1 MAGEPLMA
9 ASARPRLVVAVRR
22 SPVGVW
28 WRWRSELLATAVLA
42 VAYFRLSW
50 WLASYAWSLA
60 VLGGLALVLV
70 VTPWPRRF
78 LVARFW
84 CLLSR
89 HRLQQAWW
97 QMRLHNRTGH
107 LPLVLWIRPTAT
119 GERAWVL
126 CRAGLCAD
134 DFIKA
139 APEMAAA
146 CAAREVR
153 VTGSRRVAPL
163 VTIDVLRR
171 DLLAPGR
178 LVPSRLAGAALVP
191 AAVLDQVPDP
201 DLAPVPAAGWPDID
215 PGGDW
220 S

>member
-1 MAGEPLMA
+1 MGGEPLMA
-9 ASARPRLVVAVRR
+9 ASARVRLAVTTRR
-22 SPVGVW
+22 SGAW
-28 WRWRSELLATAVLA
+28 AAWRWRSELLIAAALTV
-42 VAYFRLSW
+42 VYFRLSW
-50 WLASYAWSLA
+50 WLGSYSWSVA
-60 VLGGLALVLV
+60 VLGGVALVLA
-70 VTPWPRRF
+70 VTPGPRRF
-78 LVARFW
+78 LLARFW

-97 QMRLHNRTGH
+97 QMRLHNRHGH
-107 LPLVLWIRPTAT
+107 LPLVLWIRPTGV

-126 CRAGLCAD
+126 CPAGLCAD

-139 APEMAAA
+139 TPEMAAA

-153 VTGSRRVAPL
+153 VTASRRLAPL

-171 DLLAPGR
+171 DLLSPGKIVASP
-178 LVPSRLAGAALVP
+178 LTGTGLVP
-191 AAVLDQVPDP
+191 AAVLDQLVSVPEP
-201 DLAPVPAAGWPDID
+201 PPAAPVWPDVD